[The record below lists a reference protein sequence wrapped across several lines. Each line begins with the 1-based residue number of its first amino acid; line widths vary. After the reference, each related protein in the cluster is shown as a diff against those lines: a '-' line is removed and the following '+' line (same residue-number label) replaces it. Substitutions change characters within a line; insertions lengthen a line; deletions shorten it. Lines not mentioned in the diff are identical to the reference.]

1 MQISPYHYLPL
12 SPIFF
17 SILVGIFFIVVILLM
32 LNALRYAYL
41 SLGVSSGTA
50 TVLLFCSLIGSFF
63 NIPIARLPNEQVL
76 SNQVVNYFVVPIA
89 VDWPGTVIAVN
100 VGVALIP
107 TFVSIYLLIK
117 RRLWVK
123 GAIATT
129 AVAVVLHMLANP
141 VRGVGIA
148 VPVFFPVLTTA
159 AVALLLAGR
168 GAAPLAYIAGSMGTL
183 IGADLTN
190 FDKVHGLGGPIASI
204 GELGRSTAFFL
215 PASSRC
221 CWRAFIIRSAL
232 RKNLK
237 SNRSQRNQ
245 SLVSAPRAGDFNTS
259 LRIASTSVDKLAK
272 RDVGAQ

>member
-1 MQISPYHYLPL
+1 
-12 SPIFF
+12 
-17 SILVGIFFIVVILLM
+17 M

-41 SLGVSSGTA
+41 SLGVSCSTA

-76 SNQVVNYFVVPIA
+76 SNQVVNYFGMQYIVPIV

-100 VGVALIP
+100 VGGALIP

-129 AVAVVLHMLANP
+129 AVAVVLDMLANP

-183 IGADLTN
+183 IAADLTN
-190 FDKVHGLGGPIASI
+190 FDKVHGLGAPIASI
-204 GELGRSTAFFL
+204 GGL
-215 PASSRC
+215 
-221 CWRAFIIRSAL
+221 
-232 RKNLK
+232 
-237 SNRSQRNQ
+237 
-245 SLVSAPRAGDFNTS
+245 
-259 LRIASTSVDKLAK
+259 
-272 RDVGAQ
+272 